1 MKQQFEL
8 IERYIEGDLT
18 SEEAKSVEQL
28 IASDPDFK
36 NEFNLR
42 LDVNKAIS
50 EKDIMELRYKLSM
63 IHRQETSHSTG
74 TVRQLFEKRWHLV
87 AASITIL
94 VIIGSILLNNINNQG
109 PDQLFEKYYSSE
121 NAVFTTRSGENT
133 ENSDLTIG
141 LQKFQKQNYN
151 EAINLLKKNHD
162 NVVSEYYLGISYIE
176 TKQFTEA
183 KAAFHYILEQENN
196 LFTEQA
202 QWYKGLCLLKLD
214 ELNEAKQLFTSIMN
228 SNSIYNNNATEIL
241 KKLN

>member
-18 SEEAKSVEQL
+18 VDEAKSVEHL

-42 LDVNKAIS
+42 LDVNKAIG

-63 IHRQETSHSTG
+63 IHRQETAHSTG
-74 TVRQLFEKRWHLV
+74 TVRLLFEKKWHLV

-94 VIIGSILLNNINNQG
+94 IVIGSFLLNNINNQG
-109 PDQLFEKYYSSE
+109 PNQLFEKYYSSE

-151 EAINLLKKNHD
+151 EAINFLKRNHD

-183 KAAFHYILEQENN
+183 KTAFHNILEQESN

-202 QWYKGLCLLKLD
+202 QWYKGLCLLKLN

-228 SNSIYNNNATEIL
+228 SNSIYNNNASEIL

>member
-1 MKQQFEL
+1 MKHQFEL
-8 IERYIEGDLT
+8 IERYIDGDLNA
-18 SEEAKSVEQL
+18 EETKTVEQL

-36 NEFNLR
+36 NEYNLR
-42 LDVNKAIS
+42 LNVNKAIG

-63 IHRQETSHSTG
+63 IHRQETSHSIG
-74 TVRQLFEKRWHLV
+74 IIRHLFEKKWHLV

-94 VIIGSILLNNINNQG
+94 AIIGSFLLNNLNNQG
-109 PDQLFEKYYSSE
+109 SDQLFEKYYSSE
-121 NAVFTTRSGENT
+121 NAVFTTRSGENP
-133 ENSDLTIG
+133 ENSDLTVG

-151 EAINLLKKNHD
+151 EAINLLKKNRD
-162 NVVSEYYLGISYIE
+162 NVVSQYYLGISYIE

-183 KAAFHYILEQENN
+183 KAAFHYILEQESN

-214 ELNEAKQLFTSIMN
+214 QLEDAKQLFTDIIN
-228 SNSIYNNNATEIL
+228 SNSIYNNNASEIL